1 MVDSVECARIPP
13 WCLSEC
19 VAHIHCIR
27 FDFCKR
33 MEYDECGVEPDCDR
47 DAEACRRECA
57 AYSPCIL
64 CSDAC
69 DFRGDSE
76 CDDGGSGSSFEACPV
91 GSDCKDCGVRL
102 LGDAPPIPPAPP
114 PSPPPLAD
122 LMSACQ
128 SVPAS
133 CSTCLAHVQCL
144 QYLYCA
150 EHPSDACANM
160 GGFAGTCANAP
171 RYCVV
176 QCSAYAQCFLCTD
189 SCDFRGDSECDDG
202 GHGSEYGSCPLGTDC
217 ADCGPRGGSFLNWD
231 GHLPPPPHLPPRP
244 PPLPPP
250 HPPPLPPPFPPPPF
264 SPPPFS
270 PPPPSASLRNVVAKE
285 SGSTAAAVAGWLI
298 LATLMIS
305 GLVIAMRRGGHRW
318 AMDRLGGRA
327 RVVSSSTTT
336 VPLAS
341 RDMAT
346 EFRLAADPPQSS
358 L

>member
-1 MVDSVECARIPP
+1 MQ
-13 WCLSEC
+13 
-19 VAHIHCIR
+19 
-27 FDFCKR
+27 
-33 MEYDECGVEPDCDR
+33 YDDCGSEPDCDR
-47 DAEACRRECA
+47 DAERCRMECA

-69 DFRGDSE
+69 DFRGDSD
-76 CDDGGSGSSFEACPV
+76 CDDGGSGSSFETCPV
-91 GSDCKDCGVRL
+91 GSDCKDCGARL

-114 PSPPPLAD
+114 LSAPPLAD
-122 LMSACQ
+122 TMSACQ

-150 EHPSDACANM
+150 ERPSDACANM
-160 GGFAGTCANAP
+160 GGFAGACANAP
-171 RYCVV
+171 RYCMV

-189 SCDFRGDSECDDG
+189 SCDFRGDSDCDDG
-202 GHGSEYGSCPLGTDC
+202 GQGSEYGSCPVGTDC

-231 GHLPPPPHLPPRP
+231 GHLPPPPLPPPPQPSPRPPPPQPPPPP

-250 HPPPLPPPFPPPPF
+250 QPPPCPPPPFPP
-264 SPPPFS
+264 SPPLSLS
-270 PPPPSASLRNVVAKE
+270 PAAPQRHVVSNE
-285 SGSTAAAVAGWLI
+285 SGSTAAAVVGWLI

-305 GLVIAMRRGGHRW
+305 GLAIAIKRGGHRW

-346 EFRLAADPPQSS
+346 DFRLAADPPRSS